1 MELRAEEGSAQQNT
15 ILRGRLPRHA
25 AVWVDHF
32 TICVLNSVQF
42 RMILSTL
49 LETKQLIWFATCVV
63 NCTCPLLAM
72 ITILYSPTF
81 VPYEGH
87 LTYDVSLFFN
97 KYVTCDRNQ
106 NFRRWPTRSSRSYF
120 LRTPDHNHT
129 AAAKAVWGACRDCC
143 RDGSAAGR
151 AFFFFWTGTKID
163 TAPEYRMLGALLLNN
178 RSTDCAIAAAM
189 LQVQTCDAHYLHK
202 RSSKLAVQR
211 NYSPPVR

>member
-151 AFFFFWTGTKID
+151 AFFFFLNRYKNRYCAWVSNAGRAVIKQSL
-163 TAPEYRMLGALLLNN
+163 YRLRYSRGNAAGANLRRTLL
-178 RSTDCAIAAAM
+178 A
-189 LQVQTCDAHYLHK
+189 QK
-202 RSSKLAVQR
+202 K
-211 NYSPPVR
+211 